1 MRKFILYLKSGETL
15 RDDPEALS
23 NEGPRARL
31 EDVKGAIDLGEEA
44 IEVVN
49 RGLCLVLGLKEEG
62 ASICVGK
69 KTLGQLR
76 RIEPV
81 AEMLIN

>member
-1 MRKFILYLKSGETL
+1 MLYLESGETL

-44 IEVVN
+44 VEVIDG
-49 RGLCLVLGLKEEG
+49 GLGLVLGL
-62 ASICVGK
+62 
-69 KTLGQLR
+69 
-76 RIEPV
+76 
-81 AEMLIN
+81 